1 MELSGVWAAAP
12 ADEALR
18 RSLPDPDLD
27 DRSWSTLPVPGHWRS
42 SPEFSRQDEPVLY
55 RRRFEAPRPPAGRRS
70 WLTLE
75 GVFYQSGVWVDGSY
89 LGDTE
94 GYFFPHTFEVTR
106 PLDERTE
113 HLVAVEVACP
123 RPRDLTAKR
132 ALTGVFQHWDSLDPD
147 WNPGGLWRPVRLS
160 ETGPVRIA
168 RLRVLCSEASPERA
182 VLDVRAVLDAAGPGQ
197 VGLRTTVGPLT
208 GPDSQQDPQTEHLLE
223 HPVAAG
229 ENRVGW
235 RVVLEHPRLWWPHA
249 LGDQPLYL
257 VTVEAGLDG
266 GARSSDESAHEAAS
280 DRRSV
285 EVGLRQL
292 RFRRWTLTVNGER
305 LFLKGSNQGPTR
317 MQLGEATAEEIGRDV
332 SLARSAG
339 LDLLRVHG
347 HVSRPELYAAAD
359 RAGLLLWQDLPLQ
372 WGYARVVRRE
382 AARQAREAVDLLG
395 HHPSIAVW
403 CGHNE
408 PFALALEPGAGL
420 QGGARLIARFVAA
433 QELPTYNR
441 TILDASVKRALER
454 ADPTRPVIAHSG
466 VLPHPGSGGT
476 DSHLYFGWY
485 LGRTADLGP
494 ALAAFPRLARF
505 PTEFGAQAVPES
517 DDFMEPE
524 RWPHLDWARL
534 GRTHGLQRDRF
545 DRYVAPAGHDSY
557 RAWKVAT
564 QAYQADL
571 IRHHVETLRRLKY
584 RPTGG
589 FCQFCLGDGHPAV
602 SWSVLDHLRVPKAG
616 YHALAAA
623 CAPVIVVADRLAPAY
638 TPGQPVVAQVHVVSD
653 LRHPLSGATVTARL
667 SGPGLERHWK
677 WSGPIPA
684 DECVRVGAVRA
695 EAPACPGPLTL
706 ELELEAGEV
715 RASNRY
721 SSAVASE

>member
-1 MELSGVWAAAP
+1 MELSGAWAAAP

-70 WLTLE
+70 WLTME

-208 GPDSQQDPQTEHLLE
+208 GPDSQHDPQT
-223 HPVAAG
+223 
-229 ENRVGW
+229 
-235 RVVLEHPRLWWPHA
+235 
-249 LGDQPLYL
+249 
-257 VTVEAGLDG
+257 
-266 GARSSDESAHEAAS
+266 
-280 DRRSV
+280 
-285 EVGLRQL
+285 
-292 RFRRWTLTVNGER
+292 
-305 LFLKGSNQGPTR
+305 
-317 MQLGEATAEEIGRDV
+317 
-332 SLARSAG
+332 
-339 LDLLRVHG
+339 DLLRVHG

-454 ADPTRPVIAHSG
+454 ADPTRPVIAHSV

-476 DSHLYFGWY
+476 DSHLYFGWS
-485 LGRTADLGP
+485 LGRTADPGP
-494 ALAAFPRLARF
+494 ARAAFPRLARF
-505 PTEFGAQAVPES
+505 PTEFGAQALPES
-517 DDFMEPE
+517 DDFVEQE
-524 RWPHLDWARL
+524 RWPDLEWPRL
-534 GRTHGLQRDRF
+534 GRTH
-545 DRYVAPAGHDSY
+545 
-557 RAWKVAT
+557 
-564 QAYQADL
+564 
-571 IRHHVETLRRLKY
+571 
-584 RPTGG
+584 
-589 FCQFCLGDGHPAV
+589 
-602 SWSVLDHLRVPKAG
+602 
-616 YHALAAA
+616 
-623 CAPVIVVADRLAPAY
+623 
-638 TPGQPVVAQVHVVSD
+638 
-653 LRHPLSGATVTARL
+653 
-667 SGPGLERHWK
+667 
-677 WSGPIPA
+677 
-684 DECVRVGAVRA
+684 
-695 EAPACPGPLTL
+695 
-706 ELELEAGEV
+706 
-715 RASNRY
+715 
-721 SSAVASE
+721 